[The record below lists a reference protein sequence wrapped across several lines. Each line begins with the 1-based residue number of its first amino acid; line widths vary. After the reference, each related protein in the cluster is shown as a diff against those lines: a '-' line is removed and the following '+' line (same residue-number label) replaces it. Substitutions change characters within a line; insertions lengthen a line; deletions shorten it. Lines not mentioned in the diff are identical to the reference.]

1 MELSRLSEL
10 ADVSVA
16 RGSAFGLFAIF
27 CLMIGLAGYPLIAL
41 KTGAVCMMLG
51 AAVLMLKAELSRRR
65 PYKRTELW
73 VLLSPT
79 ERPPAAVAQQII
91 AGTLRAAFQ
100 RYAVYYA
107 YAGFFCFSA
116 AAVTQFI
123 GVLFDY

>member
-10 ADVSVA
+10 ANVSVA

-41 KTGAVCMMLG
+41 KTGAVCMMFG

-73 VLLSPT
+73 VLLNPS
-79 ERPPAAVAQQII
+79 ERPPAPIAQQVI
-91 AGTLRAAFQ
+91 AGALRTTFQ

-107 YAGFFCFSA
+107 YAGAVCFVT
-116 AAVTQFI
+116 AAVLQFLS
-123 GVLFDY
+123 VLLDY